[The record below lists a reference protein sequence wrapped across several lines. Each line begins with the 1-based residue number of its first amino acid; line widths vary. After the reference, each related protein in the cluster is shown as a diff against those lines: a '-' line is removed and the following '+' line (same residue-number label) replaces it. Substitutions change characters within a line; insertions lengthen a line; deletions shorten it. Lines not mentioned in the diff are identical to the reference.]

1 METDR
6 IEASQ
11 LSQADVEEFRR
22 LMREECGVELT
33 LAEGWER
40 ATKMVALFRVLIG
53 PIPEDPGSNATS
65 YPQQSSCTKAPDVA

>member
-1 METDR
+1 MESDR
-6 IEASQ
+6 NQPSQ
-11 LSQADVEEFRR
+11 LTQADVEEFRR

-53 PIPEDPGSNATS
+53 PIPEDSGSSGAS
-65 YPQQSSCTKAPDVA
+65 YPQPASCTKRPDVA